1 MPLKIIGAGL
11 SRTGTLSLK
20 LALEELGFGPCFH
33 MLEFIKPEYEPRRT
47 LWEAARDGGE
57 PDWKAMFDGF
67 SSAVD
72 MPACLYYRKLSLA
85 YPGAKIILTVR
96 DPVSWYRSS
105 VATVW
110 AAEPSRKG
118 APRGRQAR
126 AAKLRAATI
135 REVGFDILEDPSN
148 EPLTTA
154 LFDRYGEQVIRDIPP
169 ERLLVFD
176 VADGWA
182 PLCACLGVPVPETP
196 FPHENAAAEFQTR
209 FGSPPRPA

>member
-72 MPACLYYRKLSLA
+72 MPACLYYLKLSLV
-85 YPGAKIILTVR
+85 YPQAKVVLTVR
-96 DPVSWYRSS
+96 DPATWYRSMI
-105 VATVW
+105 ATVW
-110 AAEPSRKG
+110 AADPWGQTG
-118 APRGRQAR
+118 APEA
-126 AAKLRAATI
+126 
-135 REVGFDILEDPSN
+135 
-148 EPLTTA
+148 
-154 LFDRYGEQVIRDIPP
+154 
-169 ERLLVFD
+169 
-176 VADGWA
+176 
-182 PLCACLGVPVPETP
+182 
-196 FPHENAAAEFQTR
+196 
-209 FGSPPRPA
+209 